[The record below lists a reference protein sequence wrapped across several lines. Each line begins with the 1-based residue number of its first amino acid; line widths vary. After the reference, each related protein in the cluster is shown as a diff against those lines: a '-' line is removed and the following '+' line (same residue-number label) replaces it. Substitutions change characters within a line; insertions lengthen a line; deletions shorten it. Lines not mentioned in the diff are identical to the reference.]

1 MTTCVFCGRPITR
14 RLALIRDVL
23 FFSGI
28 LRYDTRVATCIPYC
42 CSVDCARKQAAGRRL
57 RPRPYERVR

>member
-1 MTTCVFCGRPITR
+1 MTTCIYCGRPISR

-28 LRYDTRVATCIPYC
+28 LRYDTKVANCIPYC

-57 RPRPYERVR
+57 RVKAWEVMR